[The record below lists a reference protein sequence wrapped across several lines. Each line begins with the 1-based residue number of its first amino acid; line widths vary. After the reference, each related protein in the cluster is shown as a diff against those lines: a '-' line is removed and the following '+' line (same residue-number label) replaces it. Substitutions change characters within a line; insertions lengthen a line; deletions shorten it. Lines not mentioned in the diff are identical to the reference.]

1 MSGKLYLCATPIGNL
16 EDMTFRGIRILN
28 EVDLIAAEDTRHTIK
43 LLNHYEIKTKM
54 TSYHEHN
61 KYEKG
66 PRLLQKLLE
75 GKNIAI
81 VTDAGTPGI
90 SDPGEELVKLCI
102 ENGIEVTSAPGAVA
116 AITALIIS
124 GMPTRRF
131 LFEGFLPNDKKEKKF
146 ILENLKNEI
155 RTIIIYE
162 APHRLKQTLRLL
174 SITIGDREIAIT
186 RELTKKY
193 EEVIQTTINKAI
205 EKYETEIP
213 RGEFAII
220 IKGLDIEEVKNQQKE
235 SWDVYTIEEH
245 LEVYI
250 NKGIEK
256 KEAIKLVSKDRGI
269 PKREVYNLV
278 NK

>member
-16 EDMTFRGIRILN
+16 EDMTFRVIRILN
-28 EVDLIAAEDTRHTIK
+28 EVDIIAAEDTRHTIK

-61 KYEKG
+61 KYDKG
-66 PRLLQKLLE
+66 PKLLQKLLE

-102 ENGIEVTSAPGAVA
+102 ENGVEVTSAPGAVA

-131 LFEGFLPNDKKEKKF
+131 LFEGFLPNDKKQKRF

-162 APHRLKQTLRLL
+162 APHRLKQTLQLL
-174 SITIGDREIAIT
+174 ATTIGDRDIAIT

-205 EKYETEIP
+205 EKYETEVP

-220 IKGLDIEEVKNQQKE
+220 IKGLNIEDVKQQQKD

-245 LEVYI
+245 LEIYI

>member
-28 EVDLIAAEDTRHTIK
+28 EVDIIAAEDTRHTIK

-61 KYEKG
+61 KYDKG
-66 PRLLQKLLE
+66 PKLLQKLLE

-102 ENGIEVTSAPGAVA
+102 ENGIEVTSTPGAVA

-146 ILENLKNEI
+146 ILESLKREI

-162 APHRLKQTLRLL
+162 APHRLKQTLQLL
-174 SITIGDREIAIT
+174 STTIGDRDIAIT
-186 RELTKKY
+186 RELTKRY
-193 EEVIQTTINKAI
+193 EEVIKTTINKAI
-205 EKYETEIP
+205 EKYETEVP
-213 RGEFAII
+213 RGEFALI
-220 IKGLDIEEVKNQQKE
+220 IKGLDIEEVKQQQKE

-245 LEVYI
+245 LDIYI